1 MITNDHLRLS
11 KTWLTA
17 IATGILLSA
26 CTDVSPPKW
35 QAMDSAGAGAAIAPP
50 APIPPPAPREFRAA
64 WVSTVANIDWP
75 SKNTLTVVEQQAE
88 LIAIVDRA
96 KAMNLN
102 ALVLQV
108 RPSADAIYP
117 SALEPW
123 TEYLTGAQGKAPSP
137 LYDPLK
143 MWVDEAHKRGIELH
157 AWFNPYRARH
167 KIAKS
172 PNAANHIINT
182 QPQAVKVYGEYTWMD
197 PAEPAAVK
205 QTLDVILDVV
215 RRYDIDGVHIDDY
228 FYPYPIAAPDAT
240 KVEPTSVDGATPPVA
255 NRELDFPDEPAW
267 QRYLSTGGTMS
278 RADWRRAQVNG
289 LIEKIYNGIHA
300 EKSWVRFGISP
311 FGIAKPD
318 RRTPDIAGFSQYDK
332 LYADAELWLENGWL
346 DYFTPQLYWA
356 IDQKGQSFPVLLDYW
371 MKQNP
376 KGRHMWPG
384 LYTSRIQAAPVPDPA
399 KKNFSVE
406 EIVKQVEITRSR
418 TAPEIK
424 DGHTARGHVHFSM
437 VALMQNR
444 QGITDT
450 LQTGVYN
457 TPALVPTT
465 PWLSKAVPATP
476 TLVAAAQAAFASTS
490 DFRITPAPA
499 STATQFAI
507 WSRYGGQGGDQW
519 RFSVQPVSVDYLQL
533 PNKTTAGVL
542 NTVVVTAV
550 DRLGNESAP
559 TVFQTVK

>member
-1 MITNDHLRLS
+1 MLTLHNSSLQ
-11 KTWLTA
+11 KTLLAAVAFSTLLT
-17 IATGILLSA
+17 A

-35 QAMDSAGAGAAIAPP
+35 QPQDASASRPAVAPV
-50 APIPPPAPREFRAA
+50 PPPAPREFRAA

-75 SKNTLTVVEQQAE
+75 TKNTLTVAQQQAE
-88 LIAIVDRA
+88 IIAIVDRA
-96 KAMNLN
+96 KALNLN

-117 SALEPW
+117 SKLEPW
-123 TEYLTGAQGKAPSP
+123 SEYLTGAQGVAPNP
-137 LYDPLK
+137 AYDPLK

-197 PAEPAAVK
+197 PAEPVAVK

-240 KVEPTSVDGATPPVA
+240 KVVATSVDGASPPVA
-255 NRELDFPDEPAW
+255 NKELDFPDEPAW
-267 QRYLSTGGTMS
+267 QRYLLTDGKML

-300 EKSWVRFGISP
+300 EKNWVRFGISQ

-318 RRTPDIAGFSQYDK
+318 RRTPDITGFSQYDK

-376 KGRHMWPG
+376 KARHMWVG
-384 LYTSRIQAAPVPDPA
+384 LYTSRIQTVATPEPSG
-399 KKNFSVE
+399 KNFSVA
-406 EIVKQVEITRSR
+406 EIAKQIEIIRSR
-418 TAPEIK
+418 TGAEIK

-437 VALMQNR
+437 AALMQNR
-444 QGITDT
+444 QGVADT
-450 LQTGVYN
+450 LQTGLYA

-465 PWLSKAVPATP
+465 PWLSKAVPMAP
-476 TLVAAAQAAFASTS
+476 GLSVAASAAFADTS
-490 DFRITPAPA
+490 DFKIAPA
-499 STATQFAI
+499 SNGTTSTATQYAM
-507 WSRYGGQGGDQW
+507 WARYGEQW
-519 RFSVQPVSVDYLQL
+519 RFQVYPASIEYVQLK
-533 PNKTTAGVL
+533 NKGDSGAL
-542 NTVVVTAV
+542 NTVVLTAV
-550 DRLGNESAP
+550 DRLGNESVP
-559 TVFQTVK
+559 VVLQNVNQK